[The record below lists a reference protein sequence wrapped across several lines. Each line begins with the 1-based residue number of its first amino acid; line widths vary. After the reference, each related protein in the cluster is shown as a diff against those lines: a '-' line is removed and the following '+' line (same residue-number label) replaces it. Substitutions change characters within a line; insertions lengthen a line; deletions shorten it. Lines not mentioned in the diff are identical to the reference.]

1 MIVSFALIVSGTAR
15 SYSHTKPF
23 ISQKTLS
30 IGSGDS
36 INKILNYFPINQFER
51 SLLKI
56 FLYTNNIRLIQAG
69 HYDIGY
75 KSWEEIFLNLSEGN
89 IKEFRF
95 KIQEGTNIFDLENQ
109 LRLSDLSFDC
119 PEFNCLSNKFNFIEG
134 TLMPDTYFYNFK
146 SSASSILIKSQNSF
160 IKYADSL
167 WEKRNPLNPDAM
179 NYNPNLQK
187 QMDFLEGQTGT
198 KITGTSGN
206 LKFTDDQMMIG
217 RDPNSGLAKYGPGS
231 VLEGQNVVS
240 GFGTNDYEAQLGKYI
255 SKMLQRK
262 TLTPF
267 QKAKLEQAKAEVAK
281 EIARRE
287 QETADRA
294 RAANPGVYARADAL
308 GFTDGRGGGFGS
320 RSTGTNENFSNE
332 TGRGRTGYG
341 DGGLATMFKEKR

>member
-23 ISQKTLS
+23 ISQKTLN

-146 SSASSILIKSQNSF
+146 SSASSILIKSQNLF

-167 WEKRNPLNPDAM
+167 WEKRNPLNPIKTLESAIILASIVEKEAGNDAEKSVIAGVFLNRLNLKM
-179 NYNPNLQK
+179 RLQADPTIIYGLLPDFNGNITKKNLQDSSNK
-187 QMDFLEGQTGT
+187 YNTY
-198 KITGTSGN
+198 KIDALPPTPIA
-206 LKFTDDQMMIG
+206 M
-217 RDPNSGLAKYGPGS
+217 
-231 VLEGQNVVS
+231 
-240 GFGTNDYEAQLGKYI
+240 I
-255 SKMLQRK
+255 SKSS
-262 TLTPF
+262 
-267 QKAKLEQAKAEVAK
+267 LEAVILGLPNEYVYFVA
-281 EIARRE
+281 R
-287 QETADRA
+287 
-294 RAANPGVYARADAL
+294 
-308 GFTDGRGGGFGS
+308 
-320 RSTGTNENFSNE
+320 
-332 TGRGRTGYG
+332 G
-341 DGGLATMFKEKR
+341 DGTHYFSTNYAEHLKAVRIFQLNK

>member
-1 MIVSFALIVSGTAR
+1 MVLEELIQLLSSKKSKALLILFLIVSFALIVSGTAR

-36 INKILNYFPINQFER
+36 INKILNHFPINQFER

-167 WEKRNPLNPDAM
+167 WEKRNPLNPIKTLESAIILASIVEKEAGNDAE
-179 NYNPNLQK
+179 K
-187 QMDFLEGQTGT
+187 SIIAGVFLNRL
-198 KITGTSGN
+198 N
-206 LKFTDDQMMIG
+206 LKMRLQA
-217 RDPNSGLAKYGPGS
+217 DPTIIYGLLPDFNGNITKKNLLDSSNKYNTYKIDALPP
-231 VLEGQNVVS
+231 
-240 GFGTNDYEAQLGKYI
+240 TPIAMI
-255 SKMLQRK
+255 SKSS
-262 TLTPF
+262 
-267 QKAKLEQAKAEVAK
+267 LEAVILGLPNEYVYFVA
-281 EIARRE
+281 R
-287 QETADRA
+287 
-294 RAANPGVYARADAL
+294 
-308 GFTDGRGGGFGS
+308 
-320 RSTGTNENFSNE
+320 
-332 TGRGRTGYG
+332 G
-341 DGGLATMFKEKR
+341 DGTHYFSTNYAEHLKAVRMFQLNK

>member
-1 MIVSFALIVSGTAR
+1 
-15 SYSHTKPF
+15 
-23 ISQKTLS
+23 LS
-30 IGSGDS
+30 IESGDS

-75 KSWEEIFLNLSEGN
+75 KSWEEIFHNLSEGN

-167 WEKRNPLNPDAM
+167 WEKRNPLNPIKTLESAIILASIVEKEAGNDAEKSVIAGVFLNRLNLKM
-179 NYNPNLQK
+179 RLQADPTIIYGLLPDFNGNITKKNLQDSSNK
-187 QMDFLEGQTGT
+187 YNTY
-198 KITGTSGN
+198 KIDALPPTPIA
-206 LKFTDDQMMIG
+206 M
-217 RDPNSGLAKYGPGS
+217 
-231 VLEGQNVVS
+231 
-240 GFGTNDYEAQLGKYI
+240 I
-255 SKMLQRK
+255 SK
-262 TLTPF
+262 TS
-267 QKAKLEQAKAEVAK
+267 LEAVILGLPNEYVYFVA
-281 EIARRE
+281 R
-287 QETADRA
+287 
-294 RAANPGVYARADAL
+294 
-308 GFTDGRGGGFGS
+308 
-320 RSTGTNENFSNE
+320 
-332 TGRGRTGYG
+332 G
-341 DGGLATMFKEKR
+341 DGTHYFSTNYAEHLKAVRIFQLNK

>member
-167 WEKRNPLNPDAM
+167 WEKRNPLNPIKTLESAIILASIVEKEAGNDAEKSVIAGVFLNRLNLKM
-179 NYNPNLQK
+179 RLQADPTIIYGLLPDFNGNITKKNLQDSSNK
-187 QMDFLEGQTGT
+187 YNTY
-198 KITGTSGN
+198 KIDALPPTPIA
-206 LKFTDDQMMIG
+206 M
-217 RDPNSGLAKYGPGS
+217 
-231 VLEGQNVVS
+231 
-240 GFGTNDYEAQLGKYI
+240 I
-255 SKMLQRK
+255 SK
-262 TLTPF
+262 TS
-267 QKAKLEQAKAEVAK
+267 LEAVILGLPNEYVYFVA
-281 EIARRE
+281 R
-287 QETADRA
+287 
-294 RAANPGVYARADAL
+294 
-308 GFTDGRGGGFGS
+308 
-320 RSTGTNENFSNE
+320 
-332 TGRGRTGYG
+332 G
-341 DGGLATMFKEKR
+341 DGTHYFSTNYAEHLKAVRIFQLNK

>member
-1 MIVSFALIVSGTAR
+1 MIISSALIVSGTAR

-36 INKILNYFPINQFER
+36 INKILNHFPINQFER

-119 PEFNCLSNKFNFIEG
+119 PEFNCLRNKFNFIEG

-167 WEKRNPLNPDAM
+167 WEKRNPLNPIKTLESAIILASIVEKEAGNDAEKSIIAGVFLNRLNLKM
-179 NYNPNLQK
+179 RLQADPTIIYGLLPDFNGNITKKNLQDSSNK
-187 QMDFLEGQTGT
+187 YNTY
-198 KITGTSGN
+198 KIDALPPTPIA
-206 LKFTDDQMMIG
+206 M
-217 RDPNSGLAKYGPGS
+217 
-231 VLEGQNVVS
+231 
-240 GFGTNDYEAQLGKYI
+240 I
-255 SKMLQRK
+255 SKSS
-262 TLTPF
+262 
-267 QKAKLEQAKAEVAK
+267 LEAVILGLPNEYVYFVA
-281 EIARRE
+281 R
-287 QETADRA
+287 
-294 RAANPGVYARADAL
+294 
-308 GFTDGRGGGFGS
+308 
-320 RSTGTNENFSNE
+320 
-332 TGRGRTGYG
+332 G
-341 DGGLATMFKEKR
+341 DGTHYFSTNYAEHLKAVRMFQLNK

>member
-160 IKYADSL
+160 IQYADSL
-167 WEKRNPLNPDAM
+167 WEKRNPLNPIKTLESAIILASIVEKEAGNDAEKSIIAGVFLNRLNLKM
-179 NYNPNLQK
+179 RLQADPTIIYGLLPDFNGNITKKNLQDSSNK
-187 QMDFLEGQTGT
+187 YNTY
-198 KITGTSGN
+198 KIDALPPTPIA
-206 LKFTDDQMMIG
+206 M
-217 RDPNSGLAKYGPGS
+217 
-231 VLEGQNVVS
+231 
-240 GFGTNDYEAQLGKYI
+240 I
-255 SKMLQRK
+255 SKSS
-262 TLTPF
+262 
-267 QKAKLEQAKAEVAK
+267 LEAVILGLPNEYVYFVA
-281 EIARRE
+281 R
-287 QETADRA
+287 
-294 RAANPGVYARADAL
+294 
-308 GFTDGRGGGFGS
+308 
-320 RSTGTNENFSNE
+320 
-332 TGRGRTGYG
+332 G
-341 DGGLATMFKEKR
+341 DGTHYFSTNYAEHLKAVRMFQLNK

>member
-1 MIVSFALIVSGTAR
+1 MVLEELTQLLSSKKSKVLLTLFLIVSFGLIVSGTAR

-167 WEKRNPLNPDAM
+167 WEKRNPLNPIKTLESAIILASIVEKEAGNDAEKSIIAGVFLNRLNLKM
-179 NYNPNLQK
+179 RLQADPTIIYGLLPDFNGNITKKNLQDSSNK
-187 QMDFLEGQTGT
+187 YNTY
-198 KITGTSGN
+198 KIDALPPTPIA
-206 LKFTDDQMMIG
+206 M
-217 RDPNSGLAKYGPGS
+217 
-231 VLEGQNVVS
+231 
-240 GFGTNDYEAQLGKYI
+240 I
-255 SKMLQRK
+255 SKSS
-262 TLTPF
+262 
-267 QKAKLEQAKAEVAK
+267 LEAVILGLPNEYVYFVA
-281 EIARRE
+281 R
-287 QETADRA
+287 
-294 RAANPGVYARADAL
+294 
-308 GFTDGRGGGFGS
+308 
-320 RSTGTNENFSNE
+320 
-332 TGRGRTGYG
+332 G
-341 DGGLATMFKEKR
+341 DGTHYFSTNYAEHLKAVRMFQLNK

>member
-30 IGSGDS
+30 IESGDS

-167 WEKRNPLNPDAM
+167 WEKRNPLNPIKTLESAIILASIVEKEAGNDAEKSIIAGVFLNRLNLNM
-179 NYNPNLQK
+179 RLQADPTIIYGLLPDFNGNITKKNLQDSSNK
-187 QMDFLEGQTGT
+187 YNTY
-198 KITGTSGN
+198 KIDALPPTPIA
-206 LKFTDDQMMIG
+206 M
-217 RDPNSGLAKYGPGS
+217 
-231 VLEGQNVVS
+231 
-240 GFGTNDYEAQLGKYI
+240 I
-255 SKMLQRK
+255 SKSS
-262 TLTPF
+262 
-267 QKAKLEQAKAEVAK
+267 LEAVILGLPNEYVYFVA
-281 EIARRE
+281 R
-287 QETADRA
+287 
-294 RAANPGVYARADAL
+294 
-308 GFTDGRGGGFGS
+308 
-320 RSTGTNENFSNE
+320 
-332 TGRGRTGYG
+332 G
-341 DGGLATMFKEKR
+341 DGTHYFSTNYAEHLKAVRMFQLNK

>member
-1 MIVSFALIVSGTAR
+1 MIISSALIVSGTAR

-23 ISQKTLS
+23 ISQKTLN

-167 WEKRNPLNPDAM
+167 WEKRNPLNPIKTLESAIILASIVEKEAGNDAEKSIIAGVFLNRLNLKM
-179 NYNPNLQK
+179 RLQADPTIIYGLLPDFNGNITKKNLQDSSNK
-187 QMDFLEGQTGT
+187 YNTY
-198 KITGTSGN
+198 KIDALPPTPIA
-206 LKFTDDQMMIG
+206 M
-217 RDPNSGLAKYGPGS
+217 
-231 VLEGQNVVS
+231 
-240 GFGTNDYEAQLGKYI
+240 I
-255 SKMLQRK
+255 SKSS
-262 TLTPF
+262 
-267 QKAKLEQAKAEVAK
+267 LEAVILGLPNEYVYFVA
-281 EIARRE
+281 R
-287 QETADRA
+287 
-294 RAANPGVYARADAL
+294 
-308 GFTDGRGGGFGS
+308 
-320 RSTGTNENFSNE
+320 
-332 TGRGRTGYG
+332 G
-341 DGGLATMFKEKR
+341 DGTHYFSTNYAEHLKAVRMFQLNK

>member
-1 MIVSFALIVSGTAR
+1 MTLFLIISSALIVSGTAR

-23 ISQKTLS
+23 ISQKTLN

-167 WEKRNPLNPDAM
+167 WEKRNPLNPIKTLESAIILASIVEKEAGNDAEKSIIAVVFLNRLNLKM
-179 NYNPNLQK
+179 RLQADPTIIYGLLPDFNGNITKKNLQDSSNK
-187 QMDFLEGQTGT
+187 YNTY
-198 KITGTSGN
+198 KIDALPPTPIA
-206 LKFTDDQMMIG
+206 M
-217 RDPNSGLAKYGPGS
+217 
-231 VLEGQNVVS
+231 
-240 GFGTNDYEAQLGKYI
+240 I
-255 SKMLQRK
+255 SKSS
-262 TLTPF
+262 
-267 QKAKLEQAKAEVAK
+267 LEAVILGLPNEYVYFVA
-281 EIARRE
+281 R
-287 QETADRA
+287 
-294 RAANPGVYARADAL
+294 
-308 GFTDGRGGGFGS
+308 
-320 RSTGTNENFSNE
+320 
-332 TGRGRTGYG
+332 G
-341 DGGLATMFKEKR
+341 DGTHYFSTNYAEHLKAVRMFQLNK

>member
-1 MIVSFALIVSGTAR
+1 MVLEELIQLLSSKKSKVLLTLFLIVSFALIVSGTAR

-36 INKILNYFPINQFER
+36 INKILNHFPINQFER

-134 TLMPDTYFYNFK
+134 TLMPDTYFYNLK

-167 WEKRNPLNPDAM
+167 WEKRNPLNPIKTLESAIILASIVEKEAGNDAEKSIIAGVFLNRLNLKM
-179 NYNPNLQK
+179 RLQADPTIIYGLLPDFNGNITKKNLQDSSNK
-187 QMDFLEGQTGT
+187 YNTY
-198 KITGTSGN
+198 KIDALPPTPIA
-206 LKFTDDQMMIG
+206 M
-217 RDPNSGLAKYGPGS
+217 
-231 VLEGQNVVS
+231 
-240 GFGTNDYEAQLGKYI
+240 I
-255 SKMLQRK
+255 SKSS
-262 TLTPF
+262 
-267 QKAKLEQAKAEVAK
+267 LEAVILGLPNEYVYFVA
-281 EIARRE
+281 R
-287 QETADRA
+287 
-294 RAANPGVYARADAL
+294 
-308 GFTDGRGGGFGS
+308 
-320 RSTGTNENFSNE
+320 
-332 TGRGRTGYG
+332 G
-341 DGGLATMFKEKR
+341 DGTHYFSTNYAEHLKAVRMFQLNK

>member
-109 LRLSDLSFDC
+109 LRLSALSFDC

-167 WEKRNPLNPDAM
+167 WEKRNPLNPIKTLESAIILASIVEKEAGNDAEKSIIAGVFLNRLNLKM
-179 NYNPNLQK
+179 RLQADPTIIYGLLPDFNGNITKKNLQDSSNK
-187 QMDFLEGQTGT
+187 YNTY
-198 KITGTSGN
+198 KIDALPPTPIA
-206 LKFTDDQMMIG
+206 M
-217 RDPNSGLAKYGPGS
+217 
-231 VLEGQNVVS
+231 
-240 GFGTNDYEAQLGKYI
+240 I
-255 SKMLQRK
+255 SK
-262 TLTPF
+262 TS
-267 QKAKLEQAKAEVAK
+267 LEAVILGLPNEYVYFVA
-281 EIARRE
+281 R
-287 QETADRA
+287 
-294 RAANPGVYARADAL
+294 
-308 GFTDGRGGGFGS
+308 
-320 RSTGTNENFSNE
+320 
-332 TGRGRTGYG
+332 G
-341 DGGLATMFKEKR
+341 DGTHYFSTNYAEHLKAVRMFQLNK

>member
-1 MIVSFALIVSGTAR
+1 M
-15 SYSHTKPF
+15 
-23 ISQKTLS
+23 SQKTLS

-36 INKILNYFPINQFER
+36 INKILNHFPINQFER

-167 WEKRNPLNPDAM
+167 WEKRNPLNPIKTLESAIILASIVEKEAGNDAEKSIIAGVFLNRLNLKM
-179 NYNPNLQK
+179 RLQADPTIIYGLLPDFNGNITKKNLQDSSNK
-187 QMDFLEGQTGT
+187 YNTY
-198 KITGTSGN
+198 KIDALPPTPIA
-206 LKFTDDQMMIG
+206 M
-217 RDPNSGLAKYGPGS
+217 
-231 VLEGQNVVS
+231 
-240 GFGTNDYEAQLGKYI
+240 I
-255 SKMLQRK
+255 SKSS
-262 TLTPF
+262 
-267 QKAKLEQAKAEVAK
+267 LEAVILGLPNEYVYFVA
-281 EIARRE
+281 R
-287 QETADRA
+287 
-294 RAANPGVYARADAL
+294 
-308 GFTDGRGGGFGS
+308 
-320 RSTGTNENFSNE
+320 
-332 TGRGRTGYG
+332 G
-341 DGGLATMFKEKR
+341 DGTHYFSTNYAEHLKAVRMFQLNK

>member
-1 MIVSFALIVSGTAR
+1 MVLEELTQLLSSKKSKALLTLFLIVSFALIVSGTAR

-167 WEKRNPLNPDAM
+167 WEKRNPLNPIKTLESAIILASIVEKEAGNDAEKSIIAGVFLNRLNLKM
-179 NYNPNLQK
+179 RLQADPTIIYGLLPDFNGNITKKNLQDSSNK
-187 QMDFLEGQTGT
+187 YNTY
-198 KITGTSGN
+198 KIDALPPTPIS
-206 LKFTDDQMMIG
+206 M
-217 RDPNSGLAKYGPGS
+217 
-231 VLEGQNVVS
+231 
-240 GFGTNDYEAQLGKYI
+240 I
-255 SKMLQRK
+255 SKSS
-262 TLTPF
+262 
-267 QKAKLEQAKAEVAK
+267 LEAVILGLPNEYVYFVA
-281 EIARRE
+281 R
-287 QETADRA
+287 
-294 RAANPGVYARADAL
+294 
-308 GFTDGRGGGFGS
+308 
-320 RSTGTNENFSNE
+320 
-332 TGRGRTGYG
+332 G
-341 DGGLATMFKEKR
+341 DGTHYFSTNYAEHLKAVRMFQLNK

>member
-1 MIVSFALIVSGTAR
+1 MDLEELIQLLSSKKSKVLLTLFLIVSFALIVLGTAR

-167 WEKRNPLNPDAM
+167 WEKRNPLNPIKTLESAIILASIVEKEAGNDAEKSVIAGVFLNRLNLKM
-179 NYNPNLQK
+179 RLQADPTIIYGLLPDFNGNITKKNLQDSSNK
-187 QMDFLEGQTGT
+187 YNTY
-198 KITGTSGN
+198 KIDALPPTPIA
-206 LKFTDDQMMIG
+206 M
-217 RDPNSGLAKYGPGS
+217 
-231 VLEGQNVVS
+231 
-240 GFGTNDYEAQLGKYI
+240 I
-255 SKMLQRK
+255 SK
-262 TLTPF
+262 TS
-267 QKAKLEQAKAEVAK
+267 LEAVILGLPNEYVYFVA
-281 EIARRE
+281 R
-287 QETADRA
+287 
-294 RAANPGVYARADAL
+294 
-308 GFTDGRGGGFGS
+308 
-320 RSTGTNENFSNE
+320 
-332 TGRGRTGYG
+332 G
-341 DGGLATMFKEKR
+341 DGTHYFSTNYAEHLKAVRIFQLNK

>member
-1 MIVSFALIVSGTAR
+1 MIISSALIVSGTAR

-36 INKILNYFPINQFER
+36 INKILNHFPINQFER

-146 SSASSILIKSQNSF
+146 SSASSILINSQNSF

-167 WEKRNPLNPDAM
+167 WEKRNSLNPIKTLERAIILASIVEKEAGNDAEKSIIAGVFLNRLNLKM
-179 NYNPNLQK
+179 RLQADPTIIYGLLPDFNGNITKKNLQDSSNK
-187 QMDFLEGQTGT
+187 YNTY
-198 KITGTSGN
+198 KIDALPPTPIA
-206 LKFTDDQMMIG
+206 M
-217 RDPNSGLAKYGPGS
+217 
-231 VLEGQNVVS
+231 
-240 GFGTNDYEAQLGKYI
+240 I
-255 SKMLQRK
+255 SKSS
-262 TLTPF
+262 
-267 QKAKLEQAKAEVAK
+267 LEAVILGLPNEYVYFVA
-281 EIARRE
+281 R
-287 QETADRA
+287 
-294 RAANPGVYARADAL
+294 
-308 GFTDGRGGGFGS
+308 
-320 RSTGTNENFSNE
+320 
-332 TGRGRTGYG
+332 G
-341 DGGLATMFKEKR
+341 DGTHYFSTNYAEHLKAVRMFQLNK

>member
-36 INKILNYFPINQFER
+36 INKILNHFPINQFER

-167 WEKRNPLNPDAM
+167 WEKRNPLNPIKTLESAIILASIVEKEAGNDAEKSIIAGVFLNRLNLKM
-179 NYNPNLQK
+179 RLQADPTIIYGLLPDFNGNITKKNLQDSSNK
-187 QMDFLEGQTGT
+187 YNTY
-198 KITGTSGN
+198 KIDALPPTPIA
-206 LKFTDDQMMIG
+206 M
-217 RDPNSGLAKYGPGS
+217 
-231 VLEGQNVVS
+231 
-240 GFGTNDYEAQLGKYI
+240 I
-255 SKMLQRK
+255 SKSS
-262 TLTPF
+262 
-267 QKAKLEQAKAEVAK
+267 LEAVILGLPNEYVYFVA
-281 EIARRE
+281 R
-287 QETADRA
+287 
-294 RAANPGVYARADAL
+294 
-308 GFTDGRGGGFGS
+308 
-320 RSTGTNENFSNE
+320 
-332 TGRGRTGYG
+332 G
-341 DGGLATMFKEKR
+341 DGTHYFSTNYAEHLKAVRMFQLNK

>member
-1 MIVSFALIVSGTAR
+1 MVLEELIQLLSSKKSKVLLTLFLIVSFALIVSGTAR

-160 IKYADSL
+160 IQYADSL
-167 WEKRNPLNPDAM
+167 WEKRNPLNPIKTLESAIILASIVEKEAGNDAEKSIIAGVFLNRLNLNM
-179 NYNPNLQK
+179 RLQADPTIIYGLLPDFNGNITKKNLQDSSNK
-187 QMDFLEGQTGT
+187 YNTY
-198 KITGTSGN
+198 KIDALPPTPIA
-206 LKFTDDQMMIG
+206 M
-217 RDPNSGLAKYGPGS
+217 
-231 VLEGQNVVS
+231 
-240 GFGTNDYEAQLGKYI
+240 I
-255 SKMLQRK
+255 SKSS
-262 TLTPF
+262 
-267 QKAKLEQAKAEVAK
+267 LEAVILGLPNEYVYFVA
-281 EIARRE
+281 R
-287 QETADRA
+287 
-294 RAANPGVYARADAL
+294 
-308 GFTDGRGGGFGS
+308 
-320 RSTGTNENFSNE
+320 
-332 TGRGRTGYG
+332 G
-341 DGGLATMFKEKR
+341 DGTHYFSTNYAEHLKAVRMFQLNK

>member
-1 MIVSFALIVSGTAR
+1 MEELIQLLSSKKSKVLLTLFLIVSFALIVSGTAR

-146 SSASSILIKSQNSF
+146 SSASSILIKSQNLF

-167 WEKRNPLNPDAM
+167 WEKRNPLNPIKTLESAIILASIVEKEAGNDAEKSVIAGVFLNRLNLKM
-179 NYNPNLQK
+179 RLQADPTIIYGLLPDFNGNITKKNLQDSSNK
-187 QMDFLEGQTGT
+187 YNTY
-198 KITGTSGN
+198 KIDALPPTPIA
-206 LKFTDDQMMIG
+206 M
-217 RDPNSGLAKYGPGS
+217 
-231 VLEGQNVVS
+231 
-240 GFGTNDYEAQLGKYI
+240 I
-255 SKMLQRK
+255 SK
-262 TLTPF
+262 TS
-267 QKAKLEQAKAEVAK
+267 LEAVILGLPNEYVYFVA
-281 EIARRE
+281 R
-287 QETADRA
+287 
-294 RAANPGVYARADAL
+294 
-308 GFTDGRGGGFGS
+308 
-320 RSTGTNENFSNE
+320 
-332 TGRGRTGYG
+332 G
-341 DGGLATMFKEKR
+341 DGTHYFSTNYAEHLKAVRIFQLNK

>member
-1 MIVSFALIVSGTAR
+1 LSSKKSKVLLTLFLIVSFALIVSGTAR

-146 SSASSILIKSQNSF
+146 SSASSILIKSQNLF

-167 WEKRNPLNPDAM
+167 WEKRNPLNPIKTLESAIILASIVEKEAGNDAEKSVIAGVFLNRLNLKM
-179 NYNPNLQK
+179 RLQADPTIIYGLLPDFNGNITKKNLQDSSNK
-187 QMDFLEGQTGT
+187 YNTY
-198 KITGTSGN
+198 KIDALPPTPIA
-206 LKFTDDQMMIG
+206 M
-217 RDPNSGLAKYGPGS
+217 
-231 VLEGQNVVS
+231 
-240 GFGTNDYEAQLGKYI
+240 I
-255 SKMLQRK
+255 SK
-262 TLTPF
+262 TS
-267 QKAKLEQAKAEVAK
+267 LEAVILGLPNEYVYFVA
-281 EIARRE
+281 R
-287 QETADRA
+287 
-294 RAANPGVYARADAL
+294 
-308 GFTDGRGGGFGS
+308 
-320 RSTGTNENFSNE
+320 
-332 TGRGRTGYG
+332 G
-341 DGGLATMFKEKR
+341 DGTHYFSTNYAEHLKAVRIFQLNK

>member
-1 MIVSFALIVSGTAR
+1 MVLEELTQLLSSKKSKVLLTLFLIVSFALIVSGTAR

-36 INKILNYFPINQFER
+36 INKILNHFPINQFER

-167 WEKRNPLNPDAM
+167 WEKRNPLNPIKTLESAIILASIVEKEAGNDAEKSIIAGVFLNRLNLKM
-179 NYNPNLQK
+179 RLQADPTIIYGLLPDFNGNITKKNLQDSSNK
-187 QMDFLEGQTGT
+187 YNTY
-198 KITGTSGN
+198 KIDALPPTPIA
-206 LKFTDDQMMIG
+206 M
-217 RDPNSGLAKYGPGS
+217 
-231 VLEGQNVVS
+231 
-240 GFGTNDYEAQLGKYI
+240 I
-255 SKMLQRK
+255 SKSS
-262 TLTPF
+262 
-267 QKAKLEQAKAEVAK
+267 LEAVILGLPNEYVYFVA
-281 EIARRE
+281 R
-287 QETADRA
+287 
-294 RAANPGVYARADAL
+294 
-308 GFTDGRGGGFGS
+308 
-320 RSTGTNENFSNE
+320 
-332 TGRGRTGYG
+332 G
-341 DGGLATMFKEKR
+341 DGTHYFSTNYAEHLKAVRMFQLNK

>member
-75 KSWEEIFLNLSEGN
+75 KSWEEIFLNLSKGN

-167 WEKRNPLNPDAM
+167 WEKRNPLNPIKTLESAIILASIVEKEAGNDAEKSIIAGVFLNRLNLKM
-179 NYNPNLQK
+179 RLQADPTIIYGLLPDFNGNITKKNLQDSSNK
-187 QMDFLEGQTGT
+187 YNTY
-198 KITGTSGN
+198 KIDALPPTPIA
-206 LKFTDDQMMIG
+206 M
-217 RDPNSGLAKYGPGS
+217 
-231 VLEGQNVVS
+231 
-240 GFGTNDYEAQLGKYI
+240 I
-255 SKMLQRK
+255 SKSS
-262 TLTPF
+262 
-267 QKAKLEQAKAEVAK
+267 LEAVILGLPNEYVYFVA
-281 EIARRE
+281 R
-287 QETADRA
+287 
-294 RAANPGVYARADAL
+294 
-308 GFTDGRGGGFGS
+308 
-320 RSTGTNENFSNE
+320 
-332 TGRGRTGYG
+332 G
-341 DGGLATMFKEKR
+341 DGTHYFSTNYAEHLKAVRMFQLNK

>member
-36 INKILNYFPINQFER
+36 INKILNYFPINQLER

-56 FLYTNNIRLIQAG
+56 FLCTNNIRLIQAG

-167 WEKRNPLNPDAM
+167 WEKRNPLNPIKTLESAIILASIVEKEAGNDAEKSIIAGVFLNRLNLKM
-179 NYNPNLQK
+179 RLQADPTIIYGLLPDFNGNITKKNLQDSSNK
-187 QMDFLEGQTGT
+187 YNTY
-198 KITGTSGN
+198 KIDALPPTPIA
-206 LKFTDDQMMIG
+206 M
-217 RDPNSGLAKYGPGS
+217 
-231 VLEGQNVVS
+231 
-240 GFGTNDYEAQLGKYI
+240 I
-255 SKMLQRK
+255 SKSS
-262 TLTPF
+262 
-267 QKAKLEQAKAEVAK
+267 LEAVILGLPNEYVYFVA
-281 EIARRE
+281 R
-287 QETADRA
+287 
-294 RAANPGVYARADAL
+294 
-308 GFTDGRGGGFGS
+308 
-320 RSTGTNENFSNE
+320 
-332 TGRGRTGYG
+332 G
-341 DGGLATMFKEKR
+341 DGTHYFSTNYAEHLKAVRMFQLNK

>member
-1 MIVSFALIVSGTAR
+1 MIISSALIVSGTAR

-30 IGSGDS
+30 ISSGDS
-36 INKILNYFPINQFER
+36 INKILNYFSINQFER
-51 SLLKI
+51 TLLKI
-56 FLYTNNIRLIQAG
+56 FFYTNNIRLIQAG

-167 WEKRNPLNPDAM
+167 WEKRNPLNPIKTLESAIILASIVEKEAGNDAEKSIIAGVFLNRLNLKM
-179 NYNPNLQK
+179 RLQADPTIIYGLLPDFNGNITKKNLQDSSNK
-187 QMDFLEGQTGT
+187 YNTY
-198 KITGTSGN
+198 KIDALPPTPIA
-206 LKFTDDQMMIG
+206 M
-217 RDPNSGLAKYGPGS
+217 
-231 VLEGQNVVS
+231 
-240 GFGTNDYEAQLGKYI
+240 I
-255 SKMLQRK
+255 SKSS
-262 TLTPF
+262 
-267 QKAKLEQAKAEVAK
+267 LEAVILGLPNEYVYFVA
-281 EIARRE
+281 R
-287 QETADRA
+287 
-294 RAANPGVYARADAL
+294 
-308 GFTDGRGGGFGS
+308 
-320 RSTGTNENFSNE
+320 
-332 TGRGRTGYG
+332 G
-341 DGGLATMFKEKR
+341 DGTHYFSTNYAEHLKAVRMFQLNK

>member
-1 MIVSFALIVSGTAR
+1 LSSKKSKVLLTLFLIVSFALIVSGTAR

-23 ISQKTLS
+23 ISQKTLN

-146 SSASSILIKSQNSF
+146 SSASSILIKSQNLF

-167 WEKRNPLNPDAM
+167 WEKRNPLNPIKTLESAIILASIVEKEAGNDAEKSVIAGVFLNRLNLKM
-179 NYNPNLQK
+179 RLQADPTIIYGLLPDFNGNITKKNLQDSSNK
-187 QMDFLEGQTGT
+187 YNTY
-198 KITGTSGN
+198 KIDALPPTPIA
-206 LKFTDDQMMIG
+206 M
-217 RDPNSGLAKYGPGS
+217 
-231 VLEGQNVVS
+231 
-240 GFGTNDYEAQLGKYI
+240 I
-255 SKMLQRK
+255 SK
-262 TLTPF
+262 TS
-267 QKAKLEQAKAEVAK
+267 LEAVILGLPNEYVYFVA
-281 EIARRE
+281 R
-287 QETADRA
+287 
-294 RAANPGVYARADAL
+294 
-308 GFTDGRGGGFGS
+308 
-320 RSTGTNENFSNE
+320 
-332 TGRGRTGYG
+332 G
-341 DGGLATMFKEKR
+341 DGTHYFSTNYAEHLKAVRIFQLNK

>member
-36 INKILNYFPINQFER
+36 INKILNHFPINQFER

-167 WEKRNPLNPDAM
+167 WEKRNPLNPIKTLESAIILASIVEKEAGNDAEKSIIAGVFLNRLNLKM
-179 NYNPNLQK
+179 RLQADPTIIYGLLPDFNGNITKKNLQDSSNK
-187 QMDFLEGQTGT
+187 YNTY
-198 KITGTSGN
+198 KI
-206 LKFTDDQMMIG
+206 
-217 RDPNSGLAKYGPGS
+217 
-231 VLEGQNVVS
+231 
-240 GFGTNDYEAQLGKYI
+240 
-255 SKMLQRK
+255 
-262 TLTPF
+262 
-267 QKAKLEQAKAEVAK
+267 
-281 EIARRE
+281 
-287 QETADRA
+287 
-294 RAANPGVYARADAL
+294 DAL
-308 GFTDGRGGGFGS
+308 PPTPIAMVSKSSLEAVILGLP
-320 RSTGTNENFSNE
+320 NEYVYFVA
-332 TGRGRTGYG
+332 RG
-341 DGGLATMFKEKR
+341 DGTHYFSTNYAEHLKAVRMFQLNK

>member
-1 MIVSFALIVSGTAR
+1 MVLEELIQLLSSKKSKVLLTLFLIVSFALIVSGTAR

-167 WEKRNPLNPDAM
+167 WEKRNPLNPIKTLESAIILASIVEKEAGNDAEKSIIAGVFLNRLNLKM
-179 NYNPNLQK
+179 RLQADPTIIYGLLPDFNGNITKKNLQDSSNK
-187 QMDFLEGQTGT
+187 YNTY
-198 KITGTSGN
+198 KIDALPPTPIA
-206 LKFTDDQMMIG
+206 M
-217 RDPNSGLAKYGPGS
+217 
-231 VLEGQNVVS
+231 
-240 GFGTNDYEAQLGKYI
+240 I
-255 SKMLQRK
+255 SKSS
-262 TLTPF
+262 
-267 QKAKLEQAKAEVAK
+267 LEAVILGLPNEYVYFVA
-281 EIARRE
+281 R
-287 QETADRA
+287 
-294 RAANPGVYARADAL
+294 
-308 GFTDGRGGGFGS
+308 
-320 RSTGTNENFSNE
+320 
-332 TGRGRTGYG
+332 G
-341 DGGLATMFKEKR
+341 DGTHYFSTNYAEHLKAVRMFQLNK

>member
-75 KSWEEIFLNLSEGN
+75 KSWEEIFLDLSEGN

-167 WEKRNPLNPDAM
+167 WEKRNPLNPIKTLESAIILASIVEKEAGNDAEKSIIAGVFLNRLNLKM
-179 NYNPNLQK
+179 RLQADPTIIYGLLPDFNGNITKKNLQDSSNK
-187 QMDFLEGQTGT
+187 YNTY
-198 KITGTSGN
+198 KIDALPPTPIA
-206 LKFTDDQMMIG
+206 M
-217 RDPNSGLAKYGPGS
+217 
-231 VLEGQNVVS
+231 
-240 GFGTNDYEAQLGKYI
+240 I
-255 SKMLQRK
+255 SKSS
-262 TLTPF
+262 
-267 QKAKLEQAKAEVAK
+267 LEAVILGLPNEYVYFVA
-281 EIARRE
+281 R
-287 QETADRA
+287 
-294 RAANPGVYARADAL
+294 
-308 GFTDGRGGGFGS
+308 
-320 RSTGTNENFSNE
+320 
-332 TGRGRTGYG
+332 G
-341 DGGLATMFKEKR
+341 DGTHYFSTNYAEHLKAVRMFQLNK

>member
-1 MIVSFALIVSGTAR
+1 LVLEELIQLLSSKKSKVLLTLFLIVSFALIVSGTAR

-167 WEKRNPLNPDAM
+167 WEKRNPLNPIKTLESAIILASIVEKEAGNDAEKSIIAGVFLNRLNLKM
-179 NYNPNLQK
+179 RLQADPTIIYGLLPDFNGNITKKNLQDSSNK
-187 QMDFLEGQTGT
+187 YNTY
-198 KITGTSGN
+198 KIDALPPTPIA
-206 LKFTDDQMMIG
+206 M
-217 RDPNSGLAKYGPGS
+217 
-231 VLEGQNVVS
+231 
-240 GFGTNDYEAQLGKYI
+240 I
-255 SKMLQRK
+255 SKSS
-262 TLTPF
+262 
-267 QKAKLEQAKAEVAK
+267 LEAVILGLPNEYVYFVA
-281 EIARRE
+281 R
-287 QETADRA
+287 
-294 RAANPGVYARADAL
+294 
-308 GFTDGRGGGFGS
+308 
-320 RSTGTNENFSNE
+320 
-332 TGRGRTGYG
+332 G
-341 DGGLATMFKEKR
+341 DGTHYFSTNYAEHLKAVRMFQLNK

>member
-23 ISQKTLS
+23 ISQKTLN

-146 SSASSILIKSQNSF
+146 SSASSILIKSQNLF

-167 WEKRNPLNPDAM
+167 WEKRNPLNPIKTLESAIILASIVEKEAGNDAEKSVIAGVFLNRLNLKM
-179 NYNPNLQK
+179 RLQADPTIIYGLLPDFNGNITKKNLQDSSNK
-187 QMDFLEGQTGT
+187 YNTY
-198 KITGTSGN
+198 KIDALPPTPIA
-206 LKFTDDQMMIG
+206 M
-217 RDPNSGLAKYGPGS
+217 
-231 VLEGQNVVS
+231 
-240 GFGTNDYEAQLGKYI
+240 I
-255 SKMLQRK
+255 SK
-262 TLTPF
+262 TS
-267 QKAKLEQAKAEVAK
+267 LEAVILGLPNEYVYFVA
-281 EIARRE
+281 R
-287 QETADRA
+287 
-294 RAANPGVYARADAL
+294 
-308 GFTDGRGGGFGS
+308 
-320 RSTGTNENFSNE
+320 
-332 TGRGRTGYG
+332 G
-341 DGGLATMFKEKR
+341 DGTHYFSTNYAEHLKAVRIFQLNK

>member
-1 MIVSFALIVSGTAR
+1 MVLEELIQLLSSKKSKVLLTLFLIVSFALIVSGTAR

-30 IGSGDS
+30 IGLGDS
-36 INKILNYFPINQFER
+36 INKILNHFPINQFER

-109 LRLSDLSFDC
+109 LILSDLSFDC

-167 WEKRNPLNPDAM
+167 WEKRNPLNPIKTLESAIILASIVEKEAGNDAEKSIIAGVFLNRLNLKM
-179 NYNPNLQK
+179 RLQADPTIIYGLLPDFNGNITKKNLQDSSNK
-187 QMDFLEGQTGT
+187 YNTY
-198 KITGTSGN
+198 KIDALPPTPIA
-206 LKFTDDQMMIG
+206 M
-217 RDPNSGLAKYGPGS
+217 
-231 VLEGQNVVS
+231 
-240 GFGTNDYEAQLGKYI
+240 I
-255 SKMLQRK
+255 SK
-262 TLTPF
+262 TS
-267 QKAKLEQAKAEVAK
+267 LEAVILGLPNEYVYFVA
-281 EIARRE
+281 R
-287 QETADRA
+287 
-294 RAANPGVYARADAL
+294 
-308 GFTDGRGGGFGS
+308 
-320 RSTGTNENFSNE
+320 
-332 TGRGRTGYG
+332 G
-341 DGGLATMFKEKR
+341 DGTHYFSTNYAEHLKAVRMFQLNK